1 MISVKYNDSAHTLAR
16 RKYRVPS
23 ETATGLLLHLMR
35 HRKFVTFDKAGR
47 KRWKN
52 EGRKFQLIS

>member
-47 KRWKN
+47 KR
-52 EGRKFQLIS
+52 